1 LLSLQGEH
9 IKLRALEPEDLELLA
24 RWENDTSNWG
34 YSQQQVPF
42 SRQSLKAY
50 LANAQQDIYTAKQ
63 LRLVIENNGQ
73 AIGLIDLYDFD
84 FNNCRA
90 GIGILIATE
99 ENKRRGF
106 AKEALQV
113 LLDYAK
119 KAFDLKQVYASIGA
133 NNSASLKLFKSVGFK
148 EVGVRSQWFR
158 QGANWEAE
166 HLFQLIFKP

>member
-1 LLSLQGEH
+1 LLSLAGKH

-42 SRQSLKAY
+42 SRQLLKQY
-50 LANAQQDIYTAKQ
+50 LANAQQDIYEAKQ
-63 LRLVIENNGQ
+63 LRLVIEYAGE

-84 FNNCRA
+84 FNNRRA
-90 GIGILIATE
+90 GIGILIGAE
-99 ENKRRGF
+99 ENKKRGF

-113 LLDYAK
+113 LLPYVENT
-119 KAFDLKQVYASIGA
+119 FDLKQVYASIGA
-133 NNSASLKLFKSVGFK
+133 NNTASLELFKSAGFK

-158 QGANWEAE
+158 QGSSWEDE
-166 HLFQLIFKP
+166 HLLQLIFKP